1 VVLLRK
7 YLFKKK
13 KQKHL
18 FFSFSNFF
26 SFDDLWHVMQRL
38 GENLTKADIKEMMR
52 EADRDLDGKISLPEF
67 IEMIRYS

>member
-1 VVLLRK
+1 
-7 YLFKKK
+7 
-13 KQKHL
+13 
-18 FFSFSNFF
+18 
-26 SFDDLWHVMQRL
+26 MQRL

>member
-1 VVLLRK
+1 MHLLRK
-7 YLFKKK
+7 Y
-13 KQKHL
+13 
-18 FFSFSNFF
+18 FFRRKTKNICSFSNLF